1 MGMVRNIVVPGIL
14 LIFASP
20 VLAASGP
27 FFSLR
32 NTDFVVLIS
41 FILFGLVLI
50 YLKVPSMLGK
60 MLDQRAASIKTE
72 LDEARALRE
81 EAQTILASYE
91 RKQKEV
97 SEQAAR
103 IVEDAKNEA
112 KAKLLYDEIDNNP
125 LFEGYAAKEDRSLM
139 NVSFKLT
146 NESQKEAFDTAW
158 KAAGISGLNGHRNL
172 GGYRASIYNAMPIES
187 VQVLVDVMK
196 NFA

>member
-1 MGMVRNIVVPGIL
+1 MLKNILVPGIL
-14 LIFASP
+14 VTFASP

-27 FFSLR
+27 FFSLS

-41 FILFGLVLI
+41 FILFALVLV

-103 IVEDAKNEA
+103 IVEDARNEA
-112 KAKLLYDEIDNNP
+112 TAAAEQARIDLEKSVQRRMGVAEEKIASAQASAEREVRDAAINVAVAAAREILSSQMSSDI
-125 LFEGYAAKEDRSLM
+125 AD
-139 NVSFKLT
+139 KLT
-146 NESQKEAFDTAW
+146 ENA
-158 KAAGISGLNGHRNL
+158 ISEVKTKFH
-172 GGYRASIYNAMPIES
+172 
-187 VQVLVDVMK
+187 
-196 NFA
+196 